1 MISKTVKIILSA
13 LTAAAV
19 TAGCASDSE
28 EAASASTP
36 AAVFSGNNSKSD
48 EVELGDNT
56 CAVEIG
62 SEISVIGDGAS
73 YQSGVLS
80 ITKGGV
86 YSLSGTIAD
95 GCVYIDAEDN
105 VKLILNGFSVSNGSG
120 AAIYCYNAKNLYIEL
135 AEGTENVLTDGSAYT
150 FGGQNESSAEN
161 EPNAALYSKS
171 DLVICGNGKLSVTGN
186 YALGIRCNDDLTI
199 ESGNITVNAV
209 TNGIR
214 GSDSLV
220 IEGGS
225 LNVTAGDDGLKS
237 TNDTESDK
245 GYILISGGS
254 VEINAGEDGI
264 QAEHALSV
272 TGGEIKITT
281 TGDVAAGGNDGGWGG
296 RPWGRSASADDSND
310 ASSKGLKSGGAMVI
324 DGGKIEVDSTDHCVH
339 SAGTLDIKNGEL
351 YLTSSKGK
359 GISSHGNLVIDN
371 GIINVANSTEGIE
384 SKSDMTVNGGEITI
398 AASDDGLNCG
408 GGSDMFNFSFNEN
421 QDNNEGDS
429 HNMYLNGG
437 YIYINAAG
445 DDIDSNGNIE
455 VSGGTV
461 IVNGPTN
468 GGNGALD
475 CGDMNCSITVNGGM
489 LIAVG
494 SSQMAEA
501 PGNGSSQNSLSI
513 NASMNGGD
521 TFAVQSS
528 DGKNIA
534 VFTVAKNVQHIV
546 ISSADIKMGETYSIY
561 TNVSA
566 SGDSKGG
573 LYSDSAEVTVSGEPA
588 VTVTVNSVTT
598 GSNGGAGGFGGGGFG
613 GGHGGFGGGHGDF
626 GRGNEDLDEGN
637 GDFDGSNGNFGGNN
651 EGFGGGI
658 GVFGGDIGGFGAGNG
673 NFGENNGNFD
683 GNMPEAAIA

>member
-1 MISKTVKIILSA
+1 MIGKTVKIILSA

-19 TAGCASDSE
+19 TAGCASDE
-28 EAASASTP
+28 NPVVTTSAL
-36 AAVFSGNNSKSD
+36 AAVFSGNNLKSD

-56 CAVEIG
+56 CAIEIG

-95 GCVYIDAEDN
+95 GCVYIDADDN
-105 VKLILNGFSVSNGSG
+105 VKLILNGISVNNSSG

-135 AEGTENVLTDGSAYT
+135 AEGTENFLTDGSAYT

-171 DLVICGNGKLSVTGN
+171 DLILCGSGKLSVTGN

-225 LNVTAGDDGLKS
+225 LIVTAGDDGLKS
-237 TNDTESDK
+237 TNDTEADK
-245 GYILISGGS
+245 GYVSITGGS

-264 QAEHALSV
+264 QAEHTLSV

-296 RPWGRSASADDSND
+296 RPWGRSDSADDSND

-324 DGGKIEVDSTDHCVH
+324 DGGKTEINSTDHCVH
-339 SAGTLDIKNGEL
+339 SAGTLDIRSGEL
-351 YLTSSKGK
+351 SLSSSKGK

-371 GIINVANSTEGIE
+371 GIIDVSNSTEGIE
-384 SKSDMTVNGGEITI
+384 SKADMTVNGGEITI

-408 GGSDMFNFSFNEN
+408 GGSDMFNFSFNAN
-421 QDNNEGDS
+421 QDSNEGDS

-437 YIYINAAG
+437 YIYIDAAG
-445 DDIDSNGNIE
+445 DGIDSNGNIE
-455 VSGGTV
+455 VNGGTV
-461 IVNGPTN
+461 IVNGPTD

-475 CGDMNCSITVNGGM
+475 CGDRNCTVTVNGGL

-501 PGNGSSQNSLSI
+501 PGSGSSQNSLSI
-513 NASMNGGD
+513 NASINGGD

-534 VFTVAKNVQHIV
+534 VFTVAKRVQNIV
-546 ISSADIKMGETYSIY
+546 ISSPDIKTGETYSVY

-566 SGDSKGG
+566 NGDSKGG
-573 LYSDSAEVTVSGEPA
+573 LYSDGAEVTVSGEAA
-588 VTVTVNSVTT
+588 VTLTVNSVTA
-598 GSNGGAGGFGGGGFG
+598 SNGGAGGVGGNFGGGGFG
-613 GGHGGFGGGHGDF
+613 GGHGGFGGGHG
-626 GRGNEDLDEGN
+626 G
-637 GDFDGSNGNFGGNN
+637 
-651 EGFGGGI
+651 GFGGDFSG
-658 GVFGGDIGGFGAGNG
+658 GNPNEGGFSASAQPEGDFFGGERA
-673 NFGENNGNFD
+673 
-683 GNMPEAAIA
+683 